1 MPVTE
6 KKSDAIE
13 LNTAKSESDD
23 VDNGKSDKAKAKPDK
38 PATSETAKTEPAK
51 PEAKDK
57 TTANADTEDDAN
69 DEPKGKKGGKVVAR
83 LMEELES
90 GDGPVKL
97 KRSGKTC
104 KVTAP
109 FVGVVTFP
117 CDGKD

>member
-1 MPVTE
+1 MRVRFLLFVPDENPVS
-6 KKSDAIE
+6 KCVLANRMRKS
-13 LNTAKSESDD
+13 
-23 VDNGKSDKAKAKPDK
+23 
-38 PATSETAKTEPAK
+38 
-51 PEAKDK
+51 
-57 TTANADTEDDAN
+57 

-109 FVGVVTFP
+109 FVGVVSFP
-117 CDGKD
+117 CDGDKD